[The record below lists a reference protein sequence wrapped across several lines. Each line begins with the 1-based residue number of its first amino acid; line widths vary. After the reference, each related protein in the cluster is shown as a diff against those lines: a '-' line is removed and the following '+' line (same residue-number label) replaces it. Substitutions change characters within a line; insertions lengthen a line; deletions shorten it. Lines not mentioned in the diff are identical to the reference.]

1 MPRRRR
7 SARVVEDAASLPRR
21 AAPVS
26 FPRRGAVARTRAAVQ
41 AKPHTAD
48 SHYRLLW
55 LSAARIEEGD
65 ECGDAGARAARS
77 GPTAHRR
84 ELTRA
89 ECGGTRRRG
98 RARTARPRAPDRHTD
113 TKAGTATRLTGAHAL
128 CTRRPLSRPPP
139 EAIVAGGNAGSSGA
153 EGRTGGSGA
162 AEGRRRTRQTPEC
175 RKQARVNRG
184 KEAGTWEWRQKENA
198 GAVLRGEAN
207 LALRASPR
215 AR

>member
-21 AAPVS
+21 AAPVC
-26 FPRRGAVARTRAAVQ
+26 FPAAEQWPAHAHAPRCKRSRTRQ
-41 AKPHTAD
+41 TRN
-48 SHYRLLW
+48 YRLLW

-113 TKAGTATRLTGAHAL
+113 TKARHCHKTNGRARAVHTPSFVAAASGSHCRGRQRGQQ
-128 CTRRPLSRPPP
+128 RR
-139 EAIVAGGNAGSSGA
+139 GGPHGQQ
-153 EGRTGGSGA
+153 RRGG
-162 AEGRRRTRQTPEC
+162 RQTTHATDT
-175 RKQARVNRG
+175 RMQ
-184 KEAGTWEWRQKENA
+184 EAG
-198 GAVLRGEAN
+198 
-207 LALRASPR
+207 
-215 AR
+215 